1 MLVVMTLCRDAD
13 IDSMFFGDRAWW
25 SISFEPLFKS
35 GLVLFLKGRAGE
47 AFLKSGDPA
56 NLPLTKIASFWS
68 E

>member
-1 MLVVMTLCRDAD
+1 MLGAMTLCHDAD
-13 IDSMFFGDRAWW
+13 VDSMFFGDRAWW

-47 AFLKSGDPA
+47 AFLKSGDPF
-56 NLPLTKIASFWS
+56 NLPLPKIASFRS